1 MVQMVEMIQP
11 VRLVQLVKMVQ
22 SHEVVQLV
30 VNGQTG
36 KNGVIGLNNFKI
48 KRSSCLKF
56 PYKENGLTSQNGL
69 TT

>member
-11 VRLVQLVKMVQ
+11 DRVVQLVKMVQ

-36 KNGVIGLNNFKI
+36 KNGVIGLNNFI
-48 KRSSCLKF
+48 R
-56 PYKENGLTSQNGL
+56 
-69 TT
+69 